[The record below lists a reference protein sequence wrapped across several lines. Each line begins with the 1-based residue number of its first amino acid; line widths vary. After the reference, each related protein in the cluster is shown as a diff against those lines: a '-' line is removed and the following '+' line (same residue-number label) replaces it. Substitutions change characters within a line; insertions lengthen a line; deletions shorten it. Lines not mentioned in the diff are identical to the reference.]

1 MEEFYDAEEHFSTSL
16 KDLGQRLNPLS
27 RSQPRVSIASSEE
40 DSPSRD
46 ESDKGLDGAP
56 GPHSPSKIAKVKHL
70 RQKTKSK
77 AKELL
82 GLKPAEESEP
92 ESLTKRKVVEDVKE
106 DPAFNPARALDG
118 GPPDVNSK
126 GPKDLK
132 EAARGVI
139 DSVTHP
145 VASTKEVF
153 KRRAAKEISR
163 AQRPFLSAED
173 DHELLA
179 AHDELA
185 RASLACGANSAS
197 GSDEDELEERRRKI
211 ERLEGHR
218 DSLRIAWTVGRHV
231 DRVRT
236 INHHDIDFPRKEE
249 FVERDTEGRE
259 IRFKWDEY
267 IGHVSRFTRKL
278 NPMANQT

>member
-1 MEEFYDAEEHFSTSL
+1 MEEYYDAEEDFSTS
-16 KDLGQRLNPLS
+16 
-27 RSQPRVSIASSEE
+27 
-40 DSPSRD
+40 
-46 ESDKGLDGAP
+46 ESDEGLDDAP
-56 GPHSPSKIAKVKHL
+56 VEPHSPTKIAKVKHL
-70 RQKTKSK
+70 KQKTKSK

-82 GLKPAEESEP
+82 GLKAPEDSEP
-92 ESLTKRKVVEDVKE
+92 ETLTKKVIENVNE

-118 GPPDVNSK
+118 GPPDVNKTS
-126 GPKDLK
+126 PKDLK
-132 EAARGVI
+132 EAAKGVI

-145 VASTKEVF
+145 ATSTKNVF

-185 RASLACGANSAS
+185 RASSASGANSAS
-197 GSDEDELEERRRKI
+197 DSNEEDLEERRQKI
-211 ERLEGHR
+211 ERLEAHR

-236 INHHDIDFPRKEE
+236 INHHDIVFPRKED
-249 FVERDTEGRE
+249 FIERDAMGKE

-267 IGHVSRFTRKL
+267 IGHVRIFIKHIESDC
-278 NPMANQT
+278 